1 MRHNAFDAAIIVV
14 CRGLGGGEQELVV
27 EDVEAL
33 VLHRAHVEGRDGD
46 DHEDVQIVFA
56 AIGYFIPPHR
66 TLQRIHR
73 IGDVRLIAVFDIDG
87 QIHLAAG
94 HGGEAVAQHA
104 EVTCDQRE
112 EIARLLERI
121 VPHREMFAAGKIA
134 VVDQIAVRQQHGIF
148 LFVRFDAGGVDRQIV
163 GTVEEIGDAA
173 EAFGFA
179 LRAEDVARFV
189 ETGERS
195 VRRRG
200 KFRDDVERE
209 TLRHVGDREGRVVF
223 LVTGG
228 RERLSVHCY
237 RHQRQ
242 MLAVQDQRRLRG
254 ALPDHF
260 ADRGDAR
267 LLHIE
272 IEGESDLLDAVV
284 VRAVVLE
291 MNGVRFFGA
300 HRFSCVLGSGI
311 ARISGWRRPPDTQPL
326 KSLRNFVRFH
336 SSL

>member
-1 MRHNAFDAAIIVV
+1 MRHNAFDAAVIVV
-14 CRGLGGGEQELVV
+14 GRGLGGGEQELVV

-56 AIGYFIPPHR
+56 AISLFVPPHR
-66 TLQRIHR
+66 ALERIHG
-73 IGDVRLIAVFDIDG
+73 IGHVRLVAMLDIDRERDP
-87 QIHLAAG
+87 APG
-94 HGGEAVAQHA
+94 HGDEFVAQYTQIA
-104 EVTCDQRE
+104 RDQRE
-112 EIARLLERI
+112 EIAGLLERI

-195 VRRRG
+195 VRRRR

-209 TLRHVGDREGRVVF
+209 AFRQVRDRQRRVVL
-223 LVTGG
+223 LVVG
-228 RERLSVHCY
+228 RRQRLAVH
-237 RHQRQ
+237 RHRDQRQ
-242 MLAVQDQRRLRG
+242 MFAVQNQRRTRHTLT
-254 ALPDHF
+254 LHF

-267 LLHIE
+267 FFHVE
-272 IEGESDLLDAVV
+272 VEGEGDFPDAVV

-291 MNGVRFFGA
+291 VNGVRFFGA
-300 HRFSCVLGSGI
+300 HCFSCFLQTV
-311 ARISGWRRPPDTQPL
+311 
-326 KSLRNFVRFH
+326 
-336 SSL
+336 